1 VNTDAVQP
9 SLPRFPIGCT
19 PVEQA
24 SLWIPHPLYDWQ
36 YNTLVAA
43 AEPYSRVAQSTCN
56 ESGKGLVLSTPIW
69 MADGS
74 KIAIRYIRVGDRIVG
89 GDGKPCVVTGVFDQ
103 EMQPCVNIVLADGQS
118 ATCDLSHLWEV
129 YIEGS
134 KSVASC
140 YDVKREFLRDTK
152 IFIPTTRGARR
163 IVRMEYASYQNTRC
177 IKVDCHDETYI
188 IEDGIITHNT
198 SVVGPVFVLSVM
210 TAFPGA
216 RVFATSASERQV
228 KEQLFE
234 ANLRPIVEKWPNTW
248 RVTKSQMKI
257 EHING
262 SVFLAYVCSDPK
274 DVEGFHSKW
283 AIDPRT
289 GLKRWEPC
297 AYLIDEAKGV
307 PDEVYQAVLRINP
320 YFMIAMSSPGEQH
333 GFLYDAISPDTL
345 QQA

>member
-1 VNTDAVQP
+1 VNADAAQQP

-56 ESGKGLVLSTPIW
+56 ESGK
-69 MADGS
+69 
-74 KIAIRYIRVGDRIVG
+74 
-89 GDGKPCVVTGVFDQ
+89 
-103 EMQPCVNIVLADGQS
+103 
-118 ATCDLSHLWEV
+118 
-129 YIEGS
+129 
-134 KSVASC
+134 
-140 YDVKREFLRDTK
+140 
-152 IFIPTTRGARR
+152 
-163 IVRMEYASYQNTRC
+163 
-177 IKVDCHDETYI
+177 
-188 IEDGIITHNT
+188 T

-257 EHING
+257 EHANG